1 MLRRAF
7 ECLILDDREAAAPR
21 SRICR
26 ARLLAAAVAA
36 APLAGCSGVLDPAG
50 PVGAAQKL
58 ILIDSL
64 AIMLAIVLPVLVLIA
79 GVAFWFRASNTR
91 AFYWPEWEFSG
102 HLELIVW
109 SIPALIIVVVGG
121 VAWFGSHDLDPF
133 KPLPGKGKPV
143 EIQVVALDWKWLFIY
158 PEDGVAS
165 VNALAVPVGVP
176 VHFTITSSGVMN
188 SFFVPR
194 LGSQIYAMAGMATQL
209 WLQADEP
216 GTFDGLSAN
225 FSGQG
230 FSDMRFDLKALPAD
244 DYAKWI
250 ADAKASGADLD
261 RARYAELV
269 KPSMNVSPSAY
280 RSVERRLFESIVNG
294 SAPQPSA
301 SIKPAPQASGQAAAI
316 CGGT

>member
-1 MLRRAF
+1 MFPRLFVHGAPD
-7 ECLILDDREAAAPR
+7 ESKAAATPAPFPR
-21 SRICR
+21 IRM
-26 ARLLAAAVAA
+26 LAAALVA
-36 APLAGCSGVLDPAG
+36 APLMGCEGVLDPAG
-50 PVGAAQKL
+50 PVGAAQRL

-64 AIMLAIVLPVLVLIA
+64 AIMLAIVIPVIIMIA
-79 GVAFWFRASNTR
+79 GFAFWFRASNPR
-91 AFYWPEWEFSG
+91 AFYWPEWDFSG

-109 SIPALIIVVVGG
+109 FIPALVIVVVGG

-158 PEDGVAS
+158 PEEGVAS
-165 VNALAVPVGVP
+165 VNGPAVPVGVP
-176 VHFTITSSGVMN
+176 IHFTITSSGVMN

-209 WLQADEP
+209 WLEADQT
-216 GTFDGLSAN
+216 GTFDGFSAN

-230 FSDMRFDLKALPAD
+230 FSDMRFELKALPAD

-250 ADAKASGADLD
+250 ADAKASAVDLD

-269 KPSMNVSPSAY
+269 KPSMNVSPSTY

-301 SIKPAPQASGQAAAI
+301 SIRPTPQAAI

>member
-1 MLRRAF
+1 MLRRLF
-7 ECLILDDREAAAPR
+7 VRWGPDGSKTAAKLAPLRR
-21 SRICR
+21 SRI
-26 ARLLAAAVAA
+26 LAAALA

-50 PVGAAQKL
+50 PVGAAQRL

-64 AIMLAIVLPVLVLIA
+64 AIMLAIVIPVIIMIA
-79 GVAFWFRASNTR
+79 GFAFWFRASNTR

-102 HLELIVW
+102 HLELIIW

-121 VAWFGSHDLDPF
+121 VAWFGSRDLDPF

-158 PEDGVAS
+158 PEEGVAS
-165 VNALAVPVGVP
+165 VNGPAVPVGVP

-209 WLQADEP
+209 WLQADQS
-216 GTFDGLSAN
+216 GTFNGLSSN

-250 ADAKASGADLD
+250 AGAKASGADLD

-269 KPSMNVSPSAY
+269 KPSINVSPSVY
-280 RSVERRLFESIVNG
+280 RSVEPRLFESIVNG

-301 SIKPAPQASGQAAAI
+301 SIRPTPQATGLAAAI

>member
-1 MLRRAF
+1 M
-7 ECLILDDREAAAPR
+7 
-21 SRICR
+21 
-26 ARLLAAAVAA
+26 LAAVLAA
-36 APLAGCSGVLDPAG
+36 GPLMGCEGVLDPAG

-58 ILIDSL
+58 ILIDSV
-64 AIMLAIVLPVLVLIA
+64 AIMLAIVIPVVAMIA
-79 GVAFWFRASNTR
+79 AFAFWFRSSNSR

-109 SIPALIIVVVGG
+109 AIPALVVVVLGG
-121 VAWFGSHDLDPF
+121 VAWFGSRDLDPF
-133 KPLPGKGKPV
+133 NPLPGKGKPV

-158 PEDGVAS
+158 PEEGVAS
-165 VNALAVPVGVP
+165 VNGPAVPAGVP
-176 VHFTITSSGVMN
+176 IHFTITSSGVMN

-209 WLQADEP
+209 WLQADQP
-216 GTFDGLSAN
+216 GTFNGFSAN
-225 FSGQG
+225 FSGEG

-250 ADAKASGADLD
+250 AEAKASGADLD

-269 KPSMNVSPSAY
+269 KPSINVSPSAY
-280 RSVERRLFESIVNG
+280 RSVEPRLFESIVNG

-301 SIKPAPQASGQAAAI
+301 SIRPTPDAIGLAASI
-316 CGGT
+316 CGGI

>member
-1 MLRRAF
+1 MLRRLFARHVAN
-7 ECLILDDREAAAPR
+7 DSKAGARPPPR
-21 SRICR
+21 GLR
-26 ARLLAAAVAA
+26 RLLAAAITA
-36 APLAGCSGVLDPAG
+36 APLAGCNGVLNPAG

-64 AIMLAIVLPVLVLIA
+64 AIMLAIVLPVIILIA
-79 GVAFWFRASNTR
+79 GVAFWFRASNPR

-109 SIPALIIVVVGG
+109 SIPALVIVVVGG

-158 PEDGVAS
+158 PEEGVAS
-165 VNALAVPVGVP
+165 VNGPAVPVGVP
-176 VHFTITSSGVMN
+176 IHFTITSSGVMN

-209 WLQADEP
+209 WLEADQT
-216 GTFDGLSAN
+216 GAFDGLSAN

-230 FSDMRFDLKALPAD
+230 FSDMRFELKALPAD

-250 ADAKASGADLD
+250 ADAKASAVDLD

-269 KPSMNVSPSAY
+269 KPSMNVSPSTY

-301 SIKPAPQASGQAAAI
+301 SIRPTPQAAI

>member
-1 MLRRAF
+1 MFPRLF
-7 ECLILDDREAAAPR
+7 VHGVPDQSKAAATPALFPR
-21 SRICR
+21 IRM
-26 ARLLAAAVAA
+26 LVAALVA
-36 APLAGCSGVLDPAG
+36 APLMGCEGVLDPAG
-50 PVGAAQKL
+50 PVGAAQRL
-58 ILIDSL
+58 ILINSL
-64 AIMLAIVLPVLVLIA
+64 AIMLAIVIPVIIMIA
-79 GVAFWFRASNTR
+79 GFAFWFRASNPR

-102 HLELIVW
+102 HLELIIW
-109 SIPALIIVVVGG
+109 FIPALVIVVVGG

-158 PEDGVAS
+158 PEEGVAS
-165 VNALAVPVGVP
+165 VNGPAVPVGVP
-176 VHFTITSSGVMN
+176 IHFTITSSGVMN

-209 WLQADEP
+209 WLEADQT

-250 ADAKASGADLD
+250 ADAKASAVDLD

-269 KPSMNVSPSAY
+269 KPSMNVSPSTY
-280 RSVERRLFESIVNG
+280 RSVEPRLFESIVNG

-301 SIKPAPQASGQAAAI
+301 SIRPTPQAAI

>member
-1 MLRRAF
+1 MLRVF
-7 ECLILDDREAAAPR
+7 VGLVLDGLMAAAPPR
-21 SRICR
+21 TRP
-26 ARLLAAAVAA
+26 LFFAALAA
-36 APLAGCSGVLDPAG
+36 APLAGCEGILDPVG

-58 ILIDSL
+58 ILIDTL

-79 GVAFWFRASNTR
+79 GVAFWFRASNPR

-109 SIPALIIVVVGG
+109 SIPALVIVVVGG
-121 VAWFGSHDLDPF
+121 VGWFGSHDLDPF
-133 KPLPGKGKPV
+133 KPLPGKAKPV

-158 PEDGVAS
+158 PEEGVAS
-165 VNALAVPVGVP
+165 VNGPAVPVGVP
-176 VHFTITSSGVMN
+176 IHFTITSSGVMN

-209 WLQADEP
+209 WLQADQT

-244 DYAKWI
+244 EYAKWI
-250 ADAKASGADLD
+250 TEAKASGADLD
-261 RARYAELV
+261 RNRYAELV
-269 KPSMNVSPSAY
+269 KPSQNVSASLY
-280 RSVERRLFESIVNG
+280 RSFEPRLFESILNG

-301 SIKPAPQASGQAAAI
+301 SIKPAPQATGQAAAI

>member
-1 MLRRAF
+1 MFPRLF
-7 ECLILDDREAAAPR
+7 VHGVPDQSKAAATPALFPR
-21 SRICR
+21 IRM
-26 ARLLAAAVAA
+26 LVAALVA
-36 APLAGCSGVLDPAG
+36 APLMGCEGVLDPAG
-50 PVGAAQKL
+50 PVGAAQRL

-64 AIMLAIVLPVLVLIA
+64 AIMLAIVIPVIIMIA
-79 GVAFWFRASNTR
+79 GFAFWFRASNPR

-102 HLELIVW
+102 HLELIIW
-109 SIPALIIVVVGG
+109 FIPALVIVVVGG

-158 PEDGVAS
+158 PEEGVAS
-165 VNALAVPVGVP
+165 VNGPAVPVGVP
-176 VHFTITSSGVMN
+176 IHFTITSSGVMN

-209 WLQADEP
+209 WLEADQT

-250 ADAKASGADLD
+250 ADAKASAVDLD

-269 KPSMNVSPSAY
+269 KPSMNVSPSTY
-280 RSVERRLFESIVNG
+280 RSVEPRLFESIVNG

-301 SIKPAPQASGQAAAI
+301 SIRPTPQAAI